1 MKIIEKYRKLR
12 DDRFVTDMITQSVYG
27 TMQLEQQ
34 AVPMPD
40 VEKAV
45 RRARTEPIKTSETA

>member
-1 MKIIEKYRKLR
+1 MKIKDKYHKLR
-12 DDRFVTDMITQSVYG
+12 DDQFVTDMIVQLVYG

-34 AVPMPD
+34 AVPMQD

-45 RRARTEPIKTSETA
+45 RRARTKHIKT

>member
-1 MKIIEKYRKLR
+1 MKIKDKYRKLR

-34 AVPMPD
+34 AVPMQD
-40 VEKAV
+40 VQKAV
-45 RRARTEPIKTSETA
+45 RQARTKRAEPSETA